1 MADGWL
7 RVGSAAVVAVL
18 AYGVFLLAERLLR
31 RALRRVGKRSAL
43 LLELTE
49 HTARPLRWFVAMVVL
64 RVTVGVALPAGPWH
78 EPLSHALTLALI
90 GTGAWL
96 LAGVLVSVE
105 QTLLSRLR
113 VDERDNRHARRV
125 QTQITLV
132 RRVTVAGVAVLALG
146 TMLMT
151 FPAARAAGTSL
162 LASAGV
168 IGAIAALAAQSLL
181 GNVFAGL
188 QIAFSDAI
196 RLDDVVIVEGEWGR
210 IEEITLTY
218 LVVHIWDDR
227 RLVIPTSHFMSQPFE
242 NWTRRE
248 AALLGTV
255 ELDVDWTMPVERMRA
270 ELRRILENTD
280 LWDGRV
286 CVLQVTDA
294 VNTLVRVRALVSA
307 ADAPTLFDLRCLV
320 RERLVGWTR
329 AEHPYAVP
337 RLRTEHVPT
346 VSPNGTRG
354 GLPEPDHDA
363 RLFGESPDGR
373 ERVQTFTGPEPT
385 TRPAD

>member
-1 MADGWL
+1 MTEAWWGVL
-7 RVGSAAVVAVL
+7 SAGVVAV
-18 AYGVFLLAERLLR
+18 AVFAVFLVLEYLLR
-31 RALRRVGKRSAL
+31 RGFRKVGKRSAL
-43 LLELTE
+43 LAGLVE
-49 HTARPLRWFVAMVVL
+49 HTSRPVRCFGAILIL
-64 RVTVGVALPAGPWH
+64 RVTVVVALPATPWTGPV
-78 EPLSHALTLALI
+78 SHAMTLALI
-90 GTGAWL
+90 GSGAWL
-96 LAGVLVSVE
+96 LAGVLLSVE
-105 QTLLSRLR
+105 QTMLSRLR

-132 RRVTVAGVAVLALG
+132 RRVTVAGVAVLALAA
-146 TMLMT
+146 MLMT
-151 FPAARAAGTSL
+151 FPGARAAGTSL

-196 RLDDVVIVEGEWGR
+196 RLDDVVIVEDEWGR
-210 IEEITLTY
+210 IEDITLTY

-227 RLVIPTSHFMSQPFE
+227 RLVIPTSHFMSNPFE

-255 ELDVDWTMPVERMRA
+255 EIDVDWSMPVEEMRT
-270 ELRRILENTD
+270 ELRTILDGTD

-307 ADAPTLFDLRCLV
+307 VDAPTLFDLRCLV
-320 RERLVGWTR
+320 RERLVAWARTR
-329 AEHPYAVP
+329 HPYALP
-337 RLRTEHVPT
+337 RLRSERVSSGPRPRPAGAVGSTEP
-346 VSPNGTRG
+346 S
-354 GLPEPDHDA
+354 EDA
-363 RLFGESPDGR
+363 RLFGDSADGR
-373 ERVQTFTGPEPT
+373 EREHAFTGPERT
-385 TRPAD
+385 

>member
-1 MADGWL
+1 MSEAWMGVL
-7 RVGSAAVVAVL
+7 SAGVVAV
-18 AYGVFLLAERLLR
+18 AVFGVFLVLEYLLR
-31 RALRRVGKRSAL
+31 RGFRRLGRRSAL
-43 LLELTE
+43 LAGLVE
-49 HTARPLRWFVAMVVL
+49 HTSRPLRCFGAVL
-64 RVTVGVALPAGPWH
+64 ILRLTVFVALPPTGWTGPVT
-78 EPLSHALTLALI
+78 HAMTLALI
-90 GTGAWL
+90 GSGAWL
-96 LAGVLVSVE
+96 LAGVLLSAE
-105 QTLLSRLR
+105 QTALSRLR

-132 RRVTVAGVAVLALG
+132 RRVTVAGVAVLALAA
-146 TMLMT
+146 MLMT
-151 FPAARAAGTSL
+151 FPGARAAGTSL

-210 IEEITLTY
+210 IEDITLTY

-227 RLVIPTSHFMSQPFE
+227 RLVIPTSHFMSNPFE

-255 ELDVDWTMPVERMRA
+255 EIDVDWAMPVEEMRT
-270 ELRRILENTD
+270 ELRSVLDATD

-307 ADAPTLFDLRCLV
+307 VDAPTLFDLRCLV
-320 RERLVGWTR
+320 RERLVAWARTQ
-329 AEHPYAVP
+329 HPYALP
-337 RLRTEHVPT
+337 RLRSERVSTGPRPIPAAATEPT
-346 VSPNGTRG
+346 
-354 GLPEPDHDA
+354 EDA
-363 RLFGESPDGR
+363 RLFGDSPDGR
-373 ERVQTFTGPEPT
+373 EREHAFTGPD
-385 TRPAD
+385 RS

>member
-1 MADGWL
+1 MSDAWL
-7 RVGSAAVVAVL
+7 RVLSAAGVAVVVF
-18 AYGVFLLAERLLR
+18 AVFLVAERLLR
-31 RALRRVGKRSAL
+31 KGFRRIGGRSPL
-43 LLELTE
+43 LAELAE
-49 HTARPLRWFVAMVVL
+49 HASRPLRVFAALVIL
-64 RVTVGVALPAGPWH
+64 RATVFVALPRGAWTDPA
-78 EPLSHALTLALI
+78 EHAMTLALI
-90 GTGAWL
+90 ASGAWL
-96 LAGVLVSVE
+96 LTGVLLSVE
-105 QTLLSRLR
+105 QTVLSRLR

-146 TMLMT
+146 AMLMT
-151 FPAARAAGTSL
+151 FPGARAAGASL

-210 IEEITLTY
+210 IEDITLTY

-227 RLVIPTSHFMSQPFE
+227 RLVIPTSHFMSNPFE

-255 ELDVDWTMPVERMRA
+255 EVDVDWAMPVEEMRA
-270 ELRRILENTD
+270 ELRAILDSTD
-280 LWDGRV
+280 LWDGRT

-320 RERLVGWTR
+320 RERLVAWAR
-329 AEHPYAVP
+329 SQHPYALP
-337 RLRTEHVPT
+337 RLRSERVSSGHRPRQEGAVATEHT
-346 VSPNGTRG
+346 
-354 GLPEPDHDA
+354 EPDQDA
-363 RLFGESPDGR
+363 RLFGDSPDGR
-373 ERVQTFTGPEPT
+373 VREHAFTGRE
-385 TRPAD
+385 R